1 MFNGRSA
8 SISSTIVNLSLTT
21 REFEREQWTREAT
34 ARVPG
39 GFEIEAN
46 SPEVR
51 HAGDGYCQQF
61 CQHSGCQVFA
71 VEEHISS
78 PWDVRISERAAR
90 Y

>member
-1 MFNGRSA
+1 MGEA
-8 SISSTIVNLSLTT
+8 PPISSAIVNLSLTT

-34 ARVPG
+34 ARVRG
-39 GFEIEAN
+39 GFEIETKFL
-46 SPEVR
+46 EVR